1 MQDRGTNNKS
11 KWEWL
16 KDFFKANTSLTVIIV
31 AALLIELTTGVIYY
45 SSQDIIKRTII
56 RVMERENNALFLCI
70 QNKLTEVEVLFDNMS
85 WIVADDLLHPDS
97 LARETYQIVENNPMI
112 MGSGIACIPHLF
124 PDRGYW
130 FEPYSVRRD
139 NGKIET
145 MQLGGP
151 NHDYTKNEFFR
162 IPLVTGTNHWTE
174 PYTENEGAKARITTY
189 CAPVRNSKGKIVAVV
204 GADLSLVWLEAIMNE
219 DKIYPSTQR
228 FLVTG
233 SYNRLAGQDNQ
244 LLKMSLER
252 LKNDTDKLGYVTMKD
267 EKGSMKHLFYTPVGG
282 KTDWILL
289 NVLDDSDIFGQL
301 RTVRRNLLLLV
312 MTGLLLVGFIIWRSK
327 RNLERLRQVATEK
340 ERISFELRVAS
351 QIQQHLLPHGHL
363 QRDDVDIFG
372 SLVPAREV
380 GGDLFDYFIRDEKLF
395 FCIGDVS
402 GKGTPS
408 AMLMAGTRSLFRA
421 FSTHE
426 NNPALIMHRINESA
440 CQGNDTNMF
449 STLFIGVLD
458 LPTGHLHYCDAGH
471 DAPIIISHTGLQTLE
486 CNPHLPVGTFDDVK
500 YNVQETFLAGG
511 STLFLYTDGLTEAMN
526 AGHKQFGLQRINDV
540 LKECVERQLSPK
552 DILEDMTKAVH
563 LFVKGAEQ
571 SDDMTLLAIHYTP
584 PTV

>member
-1 MQDRGTNNKS
+1 MQDSGTNNKS

-45 SSQDIIKRTII
+45 KSQDIIQRTII

-85 WIVADDLLHPDS
+85 WIVTDDLLHPDS
-97 LARETYQIVENNPMI
+97 LVRETYQIVENNPMI

-162 IPLVTGTNHWTE
+162 IPLVTGTSHWTE

-267 EKGSMKHLFYTPVGG
+267 EKGSRKHLFYTPVGD

-301 RTVRRNLLLLV
+301 RTARRNLLLLV

-486 CNPHLPVGTFDDVK
+486 CNPHLPVGIFDDVK

>member
-85 WIVADDLLHPDS
+85 WIVADDLLRPDS
-97 LARETYQIVENNPMI
+97 LVRETYQIVENNPMI
-112 MGSGIACIPHLF
+112 MGCGIACIPHLF

-162 IPLVTGTNHWTE
+162 IPLVTGTSHWTE

-301 RTVRRNLLLLV
+301 RTVRRNLLLWV

>member
-1 MQDRGTNNKS
+1 MQDSGTNNKS

-45 SSQDIIKRTII
+45 KSQDIIKRTII

-85 WIVADDLLHPDS
+85 WIVTDDLLHPDS
-97 LARETYQIVENNPMI
+97 LVRETYQIVENNPMI

-162 IPLVTGTNHWTE
+162 IPLVTGTSHWTE
-174 PYTENEGAKARITTY
+174 PYTENEGAKACITTY

-289 NVLDDSDIFGQL
+289 NVLDDSDIFGKL
-301 RTVRRNLLLLV
+301 RTARRNLLLWV

-486 CNPHLPVGTFDDVK
+486 CNPHLPVGIFDDVK

-540 LKECVERQLSPK
+540 LKECVERQSSPK

>member
-1 MQDRGTNNKS
+1 MQDSGTNNKS

-45 SSQDIIKRTII
+45 KSQDIIQRTII

-70 QNKLTEVEVLFDNMS
+70 QNKLTEVEVLLDNMS

-97 LARETYQIVENNPMI
+97 LVRETYQIVENNPMI

-162 IPLVTGTNHWTE
+162 IPLVTGTSHWTE

-301 RTVRRNLLLLV
+301 RTARRNLLLLV

-486 CNPHLPVGTFDDVK
+486 CNPHLPVGIFDDVK